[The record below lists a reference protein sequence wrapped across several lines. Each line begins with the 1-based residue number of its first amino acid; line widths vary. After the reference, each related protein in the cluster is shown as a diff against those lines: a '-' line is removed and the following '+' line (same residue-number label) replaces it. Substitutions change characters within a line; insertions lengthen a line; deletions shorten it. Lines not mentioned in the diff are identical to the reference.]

1 MKERVTIG
9 IDMGGTNTAFGVV
22 DMNGKCVAEGNISTT
37 AYADIDEYINNLAK
51 AIKETFATISDN
63 YVLVGIGVGAPS
75 GNYRNRSIEESA
87 NLPWTGR
94 IPFCDKLEQIF
105 NIPTYITN
113 DANAATLGEMIYGG
127 AKGMNDFTMI
137 TLGTGLG
144 SGFVANGRM
153 IYGSNGLAG
162 EFGHVIVVKDGR
174 ECGCGRRGCLETYC
188 SATGVKRTA
197 IELMGTTNTP
207 SELRNIPYNTLTSK
221 DIAQAAQN
229 GDMLAKQVFE
239 ITGDILGQALANSV
253 AMTGPEAIFLMGG
266 LTKAGD
272 LLFTPTQQSLDRNLM
287 FLFKNSV
294 KVLPSAIK
302 GNVAILGAAALA
314 WSEINNDK

>member
-1 MKERVTIG
+1 
-9 IDMGGTNTAFGVV
+9 
-22 DMNGKCVAEGNISTT
+22 
-37 AYADIDEYINNLAK
+37 
-51 AIKETFATISDN
+51 
-63 YVLVGIGVGAPS
+63 
-75 GNYRNRSIEESA
+75 
-87 NLPWTGR
+87 
-94 IPFCDKLEQIF
+94 
-105 NIPTYITN
+105 
-113 DANAATLGEMIYGG
+113 
-127 AKGMNDFTMI
+127 MNDFTMI